1 MQEVEADCFQAKELQ
16 ASAFSRE
23 RATIQSEC
31 EAEVALLR
39 AEVAACELQV
49 RGRCIVPNEDSQ
61 ITRSGSSSSFLGA
74 WTILTF
80 CLLFGHICGL
90 RYR

>member
-1 MQEVEADCFQAKELQ
+1 MEADCFQAKELQ

-39 AEVAACELQV
+39 AEVTACELQV
-49 RGRCIVPNEDSQ
+49 RGCCVVPTVRWHAIFIIRFMVFHHDIS
-61 ITRSGSSSSFLGA
+61 LVM
-74 WTILTF
+74 LM
-80 CLLFGHICGL
+80 CLWLL
-90 RYR
+90 LS